1 MLRINQSFE
10 GREDRHLADRLL
22 KELPGIMGGAIAHYR
37 KVRERGDVLIP
48 ASSREALNELRKQW
62 APAMAFAD
70 ACLKIGAGLSVPK
83 SLVYLTYKRGA
94 MQTVI
99 SIRYRRGF
107 RRRASAGNPIHGRE
121 LSASRRQ

>member
-1 MLRINQSFE
+1 
-10 GREDRHLADRLL
+10 
-22 KELPGIMGGAIAHYR
+22 MGGAIAHYR

-83 SLVYLTYKRGA
+83 SLVYLTYKTWCHANGHKHPLTAGDFGA
-94 MQTVI
+94 
-99 SIRYRRGF
+99 
-107 RRRASAGNPIHGRE
+107 A
-121 LSASRRQ
+121 LRQAIPSMGESYPRVGGSKRQEHYTGIALHEDAPKLGLF